1 MQDAMTDDGGWWS
14 EIDEDVL
21 ACLRDG
27 PKSTTELGQR
37 LRLSPA
43 ALSSVLLM
51 LAAEGRV
58 RVDAVNLATARPE
71 PEARG

>member
-14 EIDEDVL
+14 EIDDDVL

-27 PKSTTELGQR
+27 PMSTTELGQR
-37 LRLSPA
+37 LRLSSA

-58 RVDAVNLATARPE
+58 RVDTVNLATARRE